1 MNQPSDRLRPPP
13 NTRATGPA
21 VQLNLPDLALAL
33 RNEPHPA
40 KSGHR
45 QTGLIHHGSLRL
57 LLFAFEPGG
66 RLTEHQA
73 QAHIV
78 MQCLRGRL
86 SVQADGQQHLLGPG
100 EAVALAPEVP
110 HSVEALI
117 ESDMLLTVCMG

>member
-1 MNQPSDRLRPPP
+1 MNQPIDRLRPPP
-13 NTRATGPA
+13 GTRAAGPA

-57 LLFAFEPGG
+57 LLFAFEAGG
-66 RLTEHQA
+66 HLTEHRVP
-73 QAHIV
+73 AHIV
-78 MQCLRGRL
+78 IQCIRGKL
-86 SVQADGQQHLLGPG
+86 SVEADGQAHVLGPAQ
-100 EAVALAPEVP
+100 AVALTPDVA
-110 HSVEALI
+110 HSVEAVV